1 MQLNHKNN
9 VIISLLLEVL
19 DIRKVPAP
27 DLKKLCKY
35 KVTSPIS
42 KNRIIFSYFKI
53 FSAITC
59 IFGEE
64 KEKKT
69 QGSLFL

>member
-9 VIISLLLEVL
+9 IIIPLLLE
-19 DIRKVPAP
+19 VPAP
-27 DLKKLCKY
+27 DLKTLCKY
-35 KVTSPIS
+35 RLTSPVS
-42 KNRIIFSYFKI
+42 ENRIIVSYFKI